1 MKTNIS
7 NSRSKLA
14 AVGILI
20 FLLYALWLLLV
31 RPYLGLWEDRARDV
45 EILQRKHAALS
56 QIIKNKSIFDQQYDA
71 ITNSQG
77 LREIFLNNKSGALA
91 DVKLQRIV
99 KQVVIGSGG
108 NPIQILISNSPSR
121 TSKERSSEGQD
132 DRTVTVKV
140 LMQGSIEAIY
150 TALQQLENSRPLIL
164 VSDLEISPNNARYQI
179 TQSGDS
185 SYYRARY
192 DATAFIL

>member
-1 MKTNIS
+1 MKTDIS

-14 AVGILI
+14 AAAILI

-31 RPYLGLWEDRARDV
+31 RPYLGLWEDKIRGV
-45 EILQRKHAALS
+45 EILQRKHVALT
-56 QIIKNKSIFDQQYDA
+56 QIIKNRSKFDQQYEA
-71 ITNSQG
+71 ITNSEG

-108 NPIQILISNSPSR
+108 NPIKISISNSPSR
-121 TSKERSSEGQD
+121 TNSKRTVEGQD

-150 TALQQLENSRPLIL
+150 TTLQQLENSRPLIL
-164 VSDLEISPNNARYQI
+164 VSNFEISQNNARYQI
-179 TQSGDS
+179 TQPGDN